1 MKDTLSCH
9 FNAANLA
16 ICNPQTSQPLVQ
28 NMKPSSCNSSFHPSS
43 RTKKGGGVPSA
54 RAAMSST
61 TENTFRSSLQ
71 SFNLSR
77 SNRISL
83 PTDNSNTAENPF
95 VSIRSSASNLFSNV
109 SNSIQ
114 GYLPLNSAEEEEE
127 PWYQMSR
134 VEVNSRYHTLSI
146 SCYSSASRGS
156 WPLPYVLVSA
166 LHVSF
171 WYENDSDGITM
182 RWTTIDLSGAA
193 YQAFFLFLPMIAVFP
208 GKFAATFT
216 RKLCGKI

>member
-1 MKDTLSCH
+1 
-9 FNAANLA
+9 
-16 ICNPQTSQPLVQ
+16 
-28 NMKPSSCNSSFHPSS
+28 
-43 RTKKGGGVPSA
+43 
-54 RAAMSST
+54 
-61 TENTFRSSLQ
+61 
-71 SFNLSR
+71 
-77 SNRISL
+77 
-83 PTDNSNTAENPF
+83 
-95 VSIRSSASNLFSNV
+95 
-109 SNSIQ
+109 
-114 GYLPLNSAEEEEE
+114 
-127 PWYQMSR
+127 MSR

-216 RKLCGKI
+216 RKLCGKIWIAPRLTWNIRSRQHIDPCECRLAARSNAAFTTYDVCWTITFYTHLPRHNGTHPILLIGGTWTHWLYIFAMIFYLTRIARYEAISYQLYLRYFRSSH